1 MTDEQF
7 YHSARYKKWRE
18 KVFRRA
24 GYLCEECKRY
34 NRRDPITH
42 EPIKAT
48 VAHHIK
54 PREMYPELEL
64 SVANGRALCAKC
76 HNLAHPE
83 KGGRRS

>member
-7 YHSARYKKWRE
+7 YHSAKYKRWRE

-34 NRRDPITH
+34 GKNVP
-42 EPIKAT
+42 AT

-54 PREMYPELEL
+54 PREFYPELEL
-64 SVANGRALCAKC
+64 SVQNGRALCAKC

-83 KGGRRS
+83 KGGRRT

>member
-7 YHSARYKKWRE
+7 YHSAKYKRWRE

-34 NRRDPITH
+34 GRKVP
-42 EPIKAT
+42 AT
-48 VAHHIK
+48 VAHHVK
-54 PREMYPELEL
+54 PREFYPELEL
-64 SVANGRALCAKC
+64 SVQNGRALCAKC

-83 KGGRRS
+83 KGGRRV